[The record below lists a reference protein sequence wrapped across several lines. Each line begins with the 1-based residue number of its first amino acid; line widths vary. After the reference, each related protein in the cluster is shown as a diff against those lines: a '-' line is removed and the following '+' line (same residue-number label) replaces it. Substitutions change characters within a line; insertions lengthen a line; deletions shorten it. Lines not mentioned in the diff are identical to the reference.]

1 MNHKPNM
8 MLVDHTLTIEHA
20 IGDVFAFLSNHENY
34 GLWFPEVLAVS
45 PANDLPHGSVGKIY
59 NETLRLPTG
68 RNRQIV
74 IEVVESEPPHLFVM
88 EGRFAP
94 LHPRTEMRLTPKSAQ
109 ETTVNWQF
117 FSRSQSTIGRFLIN
131 AFVKRT
137 VVRQSKT
144 GLQRLKKHLER
155 LT

>member
-1 MNHKPNM
+1 MNNKPNII
-8 MLVDHTLTIEHA
+8 LVDHKFTIERSIA
-20 IGDVFAFLSNHENY
+20 DVFAFLSNHENY

-59 NETLRLPTG
+59 NETLRLPTE
-68 RNRQIV
+68 RNRQIA

-88 EGRFAP
+88 EGQFAP
-94 LHPRTEMRLTPKSAQ
+94 LHPRTEIRLTQKSAQ

-131 AFVKRT
+131 TFVKKA
-137 VVRQSKT
+137 VVQQSKT
-144 GLQRLKKHLER
+144 GLQRLKKHLE
-155 LT
+155 TPT